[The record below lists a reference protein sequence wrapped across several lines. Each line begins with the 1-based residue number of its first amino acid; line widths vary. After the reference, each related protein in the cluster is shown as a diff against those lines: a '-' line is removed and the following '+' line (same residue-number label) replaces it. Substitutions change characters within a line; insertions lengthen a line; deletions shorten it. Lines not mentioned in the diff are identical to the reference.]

1 MTAAYSLG
9 DCYDLRT
16 SSSWTVKV
24 HYKGPNEDN
33 LSGWSTKWWSM
44 CGVDVSTV
52 EINSGWATQPV
63 LGKTG
68 SIGRATPCRASFSQG
83 MKVLQEKLAKGYQ
96 FASRPKS
103 GLVWLP
109 SPFCD
114 IHGFSFTGK
123 NPDGTAR
130 SDPNGSISAVDKD
143 GVVLMRLEVQTAR
156 DLCEK
161 YGLQGPQDSHGRQ
174 RWVLQQ

>member
-1 MTAAYSLG
+1 MTVFMTCYSLS
-9 DCYDLRT
+9 DCYDQRD
-16 SSSWTVKV
+16 SSSGWTVRV

-33 LSGWSTKWWSM
+33 LSGVSSKWWSM
-44 CGVDVSTV
+44 CGGDPSRV
-52 EINSGWATQPV
+52 EINF
-63 LGKTG
+63 GKTG
-68 SIGRATPCRASFSQG
+68 SIGRSEPCRSTFSQG

-96 FASRPKS
+96 FKTRPKS
-103 GLVWLP
+103 GLVGLP

-114 IHGFSFTGK
+114 IHGFAFTGT

-130 SDPNGSISAVDKD
+130 SDPKGSISAVDKD

-161 YGLQGPQDSHGRQ
+161 YGLKSPQDSHGRQ